1 MYDLLLRRAR
11 LVDDTVSDIALK
23 DGKIARAGQY
33 PATGGENRRSARRVL
48 TLAQGGL
55 IPTSTAIRNPRFIT
69 MSRTASVLRQASPPL
84 LMRAV
89 PAQTTL
95 MISTR

>member
-23 DGKIARAGQY
+23 DGKIAALGNIQQPAAKTVDLRGEYYVSAGWID
-33 PATGGENRRSARRVL
+33 S
-48 TLAQGGL
+48 
-55 IPTSTAIRNPRFIT
+55 TSTAIRNPRFIT